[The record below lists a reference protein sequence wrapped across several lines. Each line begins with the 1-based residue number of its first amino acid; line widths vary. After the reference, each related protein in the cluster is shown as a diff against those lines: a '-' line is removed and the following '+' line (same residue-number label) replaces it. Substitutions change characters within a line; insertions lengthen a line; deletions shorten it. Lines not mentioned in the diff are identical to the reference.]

1 MVVRTGHLPLDLV
14 IEGLTVSQLGAVI
27 ENLRG
32 RGRCCENKKNQG
44 YELRLHNRRY
54 IEWTESASSERG
66 FKKEEPCVLV

>member
-32 RGRCCENKKNQG
+32 RGRCYKNKKNQG
-44 YELRLHNRRY
+44 YELRLHDRRY
-54 IEWTESASSERG
+54 REWTESASSERG
-66 FKKEEPCVLV
+66 YKMEKPCVLV

>member
-32 RGRCCENKKNQG
+32 RGRCCESKKYQQ
-44 YELRLHNRRY
+44 YELRLHDGRY

-66 FKKEEPCVLV
+66 YKKVDPGVLV